1 MSSKTSQ
8 GKAIGLT
15 ACWSSTPISAVSWP
29 SGTVHRLADCR
40 AIEHHRAVGVTVVLT
55 VVIGLWVRTA
65 MTSTPP
71 VMVPPGRTG
80 VRKAQLT
87 FEQHRSSPGS
97 FGDNGIEDGAGN
109 TALNDHL
116 AEAGRLGG
124 GLVVVQGIAVA
135 ADTREQGYVV
145 VTDGEGQLRGL
156 PDDRGDAN

>member
-1 MSSKTSQ
+1 
-8 GKAIGLT
+8 L
-15 ACWSSTPISAVSWP
+15 W
-29 SGTVHRLADCR
+29 
-40 AIEHHRAVGVTVVLT
+40 
-55 VVIGLWVRTA
+55 VVIGLWVRAA

-116 AEAGRLGG
+116 AEAGRLWGRR
-124 GLVVVQGIAVA
+124 ARVA
-135 ADTREQGYVV
+135 RITRRRTYRRPRRQP
-145 VTDGEGQLRGL
+145 R
-156 PDDRGDAN
+156 PDDTAQQPRPEQRAGVPNTCSAHTPNL

>member
-1 MSSKTSQ
+1 
-8 GKAIGLT
+8 
-15 ACWSSTPISAVSWP
+15 
-29 SGTVHRLADCR
+29 
-40 AIEHHRAVGVTVVLT
+40 VTVVLT

-124 GLVVVQGIAVA
+124 GLVVVQGIPRRR
-135 ADTREQGYVV
+135 T
-145 VTDGEGQLRGL
+145 
-156 PDDRGDAN
+156 